1 MDTPLQSGRAVR
13 YACAVLADCRIG
25 ALPVDPFDL
34 ASRAGIMLLPL
45 SQASAMI
52 RAISGGERPG
62 TFGFVVLLVY
72 LIVFGAISVVF
83 IYRKK
88 NL

>member
-1 MDTPLQSGRAVR
+1 MNTRTNIPRMTLRDRVANMATRDDVKGFATAMRGL
-13 YACAVLADCRIG
+13 IG
-25 ALPVDPFDL
+25 
-34 ASRAGIMLLPL
+34 
-45 SQASAMI
+45 QK